1 MSKVNNKDKKATSID
16 LFVVLFV
23 VDFEQI
29 KVNIYSFMPLVSFY
43 TPLKTENLWFSDVF
57 RMWRKGAV
65 AWNSLNQWFYLSF

>member
-16 LFVVLFV
+16 LFV

-57 RMWRKGAV
+57 RM
-65 AWNSLNQWFYLSF
+65 